1 MAKTKSRR
9 NRSSKKG
16 RKSTILRKIR
26 NTSRRVIPVVASGV
40 KQIGSTVENVAM
52 KSAPLVNKGLDNI
65 YGTLATGFDMGIKG
79 VKKGINMTAKG
90 IRSRRRK

>member
-16 RKSTILRKIR
+16 RKGTILRKIR

-40 KQIGSTVENVAM
+40 KKIGSTVENVAM

>member
-9 NRSSKKG
+9 NRSKKG

-40 KQIGSTVENVAM
+40 KKIGSTVENVAM